1 MNIVL
6 RFTALCANTAGNAG
20 LRIRSK
26 TNKHLFF
33 TKTSIATATGF
44 LQSEGLV
51 LQTGFAG
58 LLHGR

>member
-1 MNIVL
+1 MLVS
-6 RFTALCANTAGNAG
+6 
-20 LRIRSK
+20 RIRSK
-26 TNKHLFF
+26 TNKYLFF

-51 LQTGFAG
+51 LQTGFAR